1 MASVKKVTEELKA
14 RILLGEFGDSGDE
27 FPSIRELARKEN
39 ISYVS
44 AQKVTCAL
52 REQGVIMLC
61 GNHQYVTRG
70 PIKRS
75 CALAVYLRK
84 NRPEK
89 KRIGMFI
96 NKITNVFFSS
106 VARRISDEL
115 AKMGYELVILSGDG
129 SFEREREVL
138 ESFVTMGVEAVISCP
153 GFDEA
158 IGQVY
163 KNYVLP
169 TVFVGRTL
177 ANMETQ
183 AAVLVNNLDAGRQVA
198 SHLVSCGCNSF
209 VYVGTSQLK
218 SGEDMRFVG
227 FKSQLAESGADFDPN
242 NVIMA
247 NPDSLSDSRV
257 QIKETLNRL
266 PKPVGVF
273 CYHDMLAVGII
284 GICNRYGISIPDDV
298 RLVGFDNLALCEIVS
313 PPLTSIS
320 YRFDKMAMSVI
331 ELVFSLIKA
340 PDKSVGERYVNQSL
354 VIRKSTGNTAAKL

>member
-1 MASVKKVTEELKA
+1 MASVKKTIEELKA
-14 RILLGEFGDSGDE
+14 RIISGEFGASGEE
-27 FPSIRELARKEN
+27 FPSIRELSRSEN

-52 REQGVIMLC
+52 RSQGVIMLC
-61 GNHQYVTRG
+61 GNRQYVTQG
-70 PIKRS
+70 PIKHS
-75 CALAVYLRK
+75 SALASYLRK

-89 KRIGMFI
+89 KRIGMYV

-106 VARRISDEL
+106 IARKISDEL
-115 AKMGYELVILSGDG
+115 SKMEYELVILSGDG
-129 SFEREREVL
+129 SFERERQAL

-153 GFDEA
+153 GFDEE

-163 KNYVLP
+163 RNYILP
-169 TVFVGRTL
+169 TVFVGRTP
-177 ANMETQ
+177 ANTENCV
-183 AAVLVNNLDAGRQVA
+183 AVLVNNFDAGRQVA
-198 SHLVSCGCNSF
+198 AHLVNCGCNSF

-218 SGEDMRFVG
+218 ADEDMRFEG
-227 FKSQLAESGADFDPN
+227 FKSQLAESGIAFDQN
-242 NVIMA
+242 NIIMV
-247 NPDSLSDSRV
+247 NPDSFNDSRIK
-257 QIKETLNRL
+257 IKETLGRL

-273 CYHDMLAVGII
+273 CYHDMLAVSII
-284 GICNRYGISIPDDV
+284 GICNRYGIAIPDDI

-331 ELVFSLIKA
+331 ESVFALIKA
-340 PDKSVGERYVNQSL
+340 PDKSFGEQYVNQSL